1 MSQIE
6 GGCLCRSV
14 RYSSQVQP
22 LAIMTCHARTA
33 GAVRSAF
40 SVNVMVPLAAL
51 EFSGDVPATF
61 NDVGAS
67 GLPAR
72 RRFCAKC
79 GSPLYAE
86 LDAMPGV
93 VALKAGT
100 LDDPSWARPQTN
112 IWCDSALP
120 WVELDRDAPRFATN
134 PPLS

>member
-1 MSQIE
+1 MA
-6 GGCLCRSV
+6 CHCTHCRKQS
-14 RYSSQVQP
+14 
-22 LAIMTCHARTA
+22 
-33 GAVRSAF
+33 GSAF

-51 EFSGDVPATF
+51 EFTGDALATF

-67 GLPAR
+67 GLPVR

-79 GSPLYAE
+79 GSPLYTE

-100 LDDPSWARPQTN
+100 LDDPAWARPQSN
-112 IWCDSALP
+112 IWCNSALP
-120 WVELDRDAPRFATN
+120 WVELDRDAPRFEAN